1 MCKVHNP
8 VGSLTVIKTHLQR
21 HKLDDYKSL
30 NELIDFQR
38 RYPFNRHGIIRN
50 HTLLVE
56 QEKKSLAEKIAELDG
71 FIKSRKTEAE
81 KQLPAAV
88 AELKARLDRLSS
100 AESNASRF
108 LINFVKKN
116 SLKLRIRIKRFIPD
130 LRLARSLRPFTN
142 DYNRQNNRYQY
153 ILTRFDDAVMQS
165 GRPQLLD
172 LDRRKNVIDEINSSI
187 YGAQGEHKVVKELQK
202 LPDDYILIND
212 FTCNFRRY
220 IYNRREND
228 YIRSIQIDHIL
239 VAPSGIFIIETKN
252 WSQHSLNDPTL
263 FSPVKQVRRTNF
275 ALYRLLNH
283 GFFNVNFLL
292 NKWPWGKSK
301 VPIRNLV
308 VFINHKPAR
317 QYDYVKMLTLDELL
331 GYVTYFTLCFS
342 PQETQR
348 IADFLLRLQ
357 R

>member
-21 HKLDDYKSL
+21 HKLDEYKSL
-30 NELIDFQR
+30 KDLIAFQQSYQFKR
-38 RYPFNRHGIIRN
+38 LGIIQS

-56 QEKKSLAEKIAELDG
+56 QEKKSLGEKLAELDD
-71 FIKSRKTEAE
+71 FIKTRKTEAE

-88 AELKARLDRLSS
+88 AELEARLDSLSS
-100 AESNASRF
+100 AESNESCF
-108 LINFVKKN
+108 FVNYVKKN
-116 SLKLRIRIKRFIPD
+116 SLKFRIRIKRFIPD
-130 LRLARSLRPFTN
+130 LRLARSLRPFTI
-142 DYNRQNNRYQY
+142 DYNRQNSRYQY

-172 LDRRKNVIDEINSSI
+172 LDRRKNLIDQINSSI

-212 FTCNFRRY
+212 FTHNFRRY
-220 IYNRREND
+220 IYNGKGND
-228 YIRSIQIDHIL
+228 YIGSIQIDHIL

-252 WSQHSLNDPTL
+252 WSEYSLNDPTL
-263 FSPVKQVRRTNF
+263 FSPVRQVQRTNF

-283 GFFNVNFLL
+283 GFSNLNFLL

-317 QYDYVKMLTLDELL
+317 QYEYVKMLTLNELL
-331 GYVTYFTLCFS
+331 GYVTYFTPCFS
-342 PQETQR
+342 PQETQT
-348 IADFLLRLQ
+348 IADYLLRL
-357 R
+357 